1 MRNLTDEEIIAGC
14 RKGKRKY
21 QEALY
26 NKYGG
31 MLLGVCNR
39 YLSAYADAEDVFQEA
54 FIKIFKNIST
64 FRNQSEFSL
73 HKWMKRIM
81 INTAINFIREK
92 KKASF
97 TADPDFSLEF
107 ISDEQ
112 DPAFFDD
119 LYEMISAEEILEIVQ
134 KLPDGY
140 RMVFNLFA
148 MESCSHDEIA
158 KMLGVS
164 VNTSKTQLH
173 KARKKIIAAIQY
185 KLEKQLYVRKI
196 V

>member
-1 MRNLTDEEIIAGC
+1 MTDEEIIAGC

-73 HKWMKRIM
+73 QKWMKRIM

-97 TADPDFSLEF
+97 TADSDFSLEF

-140 RMVFNLFA
+140 RMVFNLYA

>member
-1 MRNLTDEEIIAGC
+1 MTDEEIIAGC

-39 YLSAYADAEDVFQEA
+39 YLSSYADAEDVFQEA
-54 FIKIFKNIST
+54 FIKIFKNITT

-81 INTAINFIREK
+81 INTAINHIRDEK
-92 KKASF
+92 KMSF

-112 DPAFFDD
+112 DPAFFDE
-119 LYEMISAEEILEIVQ
+119 LYEMISADEILEIVQ

-140 RMVFNLFA
+140 RMVFNLYA
-148 MESCSHDEIA
+148 MESCSHEEIA
-158 KMLGVS
+158 DILGVS
-164 VNTSKTQLH
+164 INTSKTQLH

-185 KLEKQLYVRKI
+185 KLEKQLYTRKI

>member
-1 MRNLTDEEIIAGC
+1 MTDEEILAGC

-31 MLLGVCNR
+31 MLLGVCKR
-39 YLSAYADAEDVFQEA
+39 YLSSYVDAEDVFQEA
-54 FIKIFKNIST
+54 FIKIFKNISM

-81 INTAINFIREK
+81 INTAINFIRDK

-97 TADPDFSLEF
+97 TADPDFTLEF

-112 DPAFFDD
+112 DPAFFDE

-134 KLPDGY
+134 NLPDGY

-158 KMLGVS
+158 EILGVTVS
-164 VNTSKTQLH
+164 TSKTQLH

>member
-1 MRNLTDEEIIAGC
+1 LTDEEILAGC